1 MAEVTN
7 SNTLYRQL
15 SLVILLRWQTFRNG
29 MRSQAE
35 KMHALGTV
43 ALGLF
48 FTILTL
54 GGSLGLG
61 IVTFEIVETPKWI
74 YLSMILWGIFM
85 FWQFVPVLA
94 SQTNPGFDGRNL
106 LRFPIKFSA
115 FFLMNATYGLA
126 DPFALAGIL
135 WHIAIGV
142 GISIARPDL
151 KWWAALALACSV
163 LMNLLFNRMLYAWLE
178 RLLAKRR
185 TREIITALFILFF
198 VCVQFSGLILQKW
211 GPAIRSAVESSAGVW
226 RALPPALAGTAI
238 EHAADGDSS
247 AALLT
252 TGLLALYT
260 VAFGGLFAFRA
271 HAQFTGE
278 DLGESAA
285 PVRKKPVTPR
295 AQSSAP
301 APVANPAMESAAAR
315 EVSGLISAP
324 VAAIFSKELKYLYRN
339 SMLLMN
345 IFMPLI
351 LIVFFSMTASMPSRH
366 GGASP
371 FGRFNGSFAYPGAVA
386 YLFLL
391 IMNFCP
397 NNLAYEGRGI
407 ERYFLSPIKFRDVML
422 AKNLF
427 HGTLVGLEALLVLGV
442 LTAMGH
448 TPSLLIIAATW
459 AALPFA
465 ALMHFGVGNWL
476 SLQYPRKFEFGMRRQ
491 RPSGMTMLISFGLLA
506 AVIGTLALVGAICIW
521 LAGLWLLPFVYLALS
536 GGALVAYRAML
547 ESTSQQ
553 AIAQRDPLI
562 EQLAR

>member
-1 MAEVTN
+1 MAEMTG
-7 SNTLYRQL
+7 SNNLYRQV

-29 MRSQAE
+29 MRSQSE
-35 KMHALGTV
+35 KMHVLGSV

-48 FTILTL
+48 FTILML
-54 GGSLGLG
+54 GGSVG
-61 IVTFEIVETPKWI
+61 IGFAAFEIAGTPNWI
-74 YLSMILWGIFM
+74 YLSMLLWGIFL
-85 FWQFVPVLA
+85 FWQFLPVLA

-106 LRFPIKFSA
+106 LRFPIKFST
-115 FFLMNATYGLA
+115 FFLMSTAYGLA

-135 WHIAIGV
+135 WHITMCI

-198 VCVQFSGLILQKW
+198 ICVQFSGLILQKW
-211 GPAIRSAVESSAGVW
+211 GPAIKSALESSAGVL

-238 EHAADGDSS
+238 EHAANGDSS

-252 TGLLALYT
+252 TSLLALYA

-285 PVRKKPVTPR
+285 PVRRKTATPR
-295 AQSSAP
+295 AQISVP
-301 APVANPAMESAAAR
+301 ASVVNPTLESADAQQ
-315 EVSGLISAP
+315 VSGLISPP
-324 VAAIFSKELKYLYRN
+324 VAAIYGKELKYLYRN

-371 FGRFNGSFAYPGAVA
+371 FGRFNSSFAYPGAVA

-407 ERYFLSPIKFRDVML
+407 ERYFLSPVKFRDVML
-422 AKNLF
+422 GKNLF
-427 HGTLVGLEALLVLGV
+427 HGTLVGLEALLVLGI

-448 TPSLLIIAATW
+448 PPGLLIIAATW

-506 AVIGTLALVGAICIW
+506 AVMGAISLTGAICIW
-521 LAGLWLLPFVYLALS
+521 LAGMWLLPIVYLALS
-536 GGALVAYRAML
+536 GAALFAYRAML

>member
-7 SNTLYRQL
+7 SNSMGRQI
-15 SLVILLRWQTFRNG
+15 SLVILLRWQVFRNG
-29 MRSQAE
+29 LRNQAE
-35 KMHALGTV
+35 KMHIIGTI
-43 ALGLF
+43 ALGLV
-48 FTILTL
+48 FTVLTI
-54 GGSLGLG
+54 GGSIG
-61 IVTFEIVETPKWI
+61 IGVVAYEIVATQKWI
-74 YLSMILWGIFM
+74 YLSVVLWGIFM
-85 FWQFVPVLA
+85 FWQFLPVLA

-115 FFLMNATYGLA
+115 FFLMSAAYGLA

-135 WHIAIGV
+135 WHAAMAI

-151 KWWAALALACSV
+151 KWWAVLALSV
-163 LMNLLFNRMLYAWLE
+163 SALMNLLFNRMLYAWLE

-185 TREIITALFILFF
+185 TREVLTALFILIIVCFQFF
-198 VCVQFSGLILQKW
+198 GVILQRW
-211 GPAIRSAVESSAGVW
+211 GPALKSAFESSSGVL
-226 RALPPALAGTAI
+226 RSLPPALAGTAI
-238 EHAADGDSS
+238 EHAANGDST
-247 AALLT
+247 AALMT
-252 TGLLALYT
+252 TGLLALYAL
-260 VAFGGLFAFRA
+260 AFGGLFAFRA

-285 PVRKKPVTPR
+285 PVRKKAVVPR
-295 AQSSAP
+295 AQVSVPISTAASTLESSA
-301 APVANPAMESAAAR
+301 AR
-315 EVSGLISAP
+315 RVSGLISAP
-324 VAAIFSKELKYLYRN
+324 VAAIFNKELKYLYRN

-351 LIVFFSMTASMPSRH
+351 LIVFFGMTASMPSRH

-371 FGRFNGSFAYPGAVA
+371 FAKFNGSFAYPGAVA

-407 ERYFLSPIKFRDVML
+407 ERYFLAPIKFRDVML

-442 LTAMGH
+442 LTAMGD
-448 TPSLLIIAATW
+448 PPGLLIILATW

-491 RPSGMTMLISFGLLA
+491 RPSGMTMVFSFGLLA
-506 AVIGTLALVGAICIW
+506 AVMGTIVGVGAICMW
-521 LAGLWLLPFVYLALS
+521 LVGLWFLPIVYLALS
-536 GGALVAYRAML
+536 GAAMVVYRLML
-547 ESTSQQ
+547 DSTSQQ
-553 AIAQRDPLI
+553 AITQRDALLD
-562 EQLAR
+562 QLAR

>member
-1 MAEVTN
+1 MAEVTG
-7 SNTLYRQL
+7 SM
-15 SLVILLRWQTFRNG
+15 SLVRQVSLVVLLRWQIFRNS

-35 KMHALGTV
+35 KMHLLGTA

-48 FTILTL
+48 FTALTI
-54 GGSLGLG
+54 GGSIAIGFG
-61 IVTFEIVETPKWI
+61 AFEIAGMQRWVF
-74 YLSMILWGIFM
+74 LSMMLWGIFM
-85 FWQFVPVLA
+85 FWQFLPVLA

-106 LRFPIKFSA
+106 LRFPIRFSS
-115 FFLMNATYGLA
+115 FFVMSAAYGLA
-126 DPFALAGIL
+126 DPMALAGIL
-135 WHIAIGV
+135 WHAAMGI

-151 KWWAALALACSV
+151 TWWAALALSV
-163 LMNLLFNRMLYAWLE
+163 SALMNLLFNRMLFAWLE

-185 TREIITALFILFF
+185 TREIVTALFILMF
-198 VCVQFSGLILQKW
+198 VCIQFSGLILQRW
-211 GPAIRSAVESSAGVW
+211 GLALKSALDSSAGVW

-238 EHAADGDSS
+238 EHAANGDSA
-247 AALLT
+247 AALMT
-252 TGLLALYT
+252 TGLLAMYAL
-260 VAFGGLFAFRA
+260 AFGGLFAFRA

-285 PVRKKPVTPR
+285 PSRRKTVAPR
-295 AQSSAP
+295 AKISVPASVAASALE
-301 APVANPAMESAAAR
+301 ASAAR
-315 EVSGLISAP
+315 RVSGLISAP
-324 VAAIFSKELKYLYRN
+324 VAAIFNKEFKYLYRN

-366 GGASP
+366 GGSSV
-371 FGRFNGSFAYPGAVA
+371 FGKFSGGFAYPGAVA

-407 ERYFLSPIKFRDVML
+407 ERFFLAPVKFRDVML

-427 HGTLVGLEALLVLGV
+427 HGTLIGLEALLVLGV

-448 TPSLLIIAATW
+448 PPGLLIILATW

-476 SLQYPRKFEFGMRRQ
+476 SLQYPRKFEFGVRRQ

-506 AVIGTLALVGAICIW
+506 AVMGTLAMIGAICIW
-521 LAGLWLLPFVYLALS
+521 LVGLWLLPIIYIALS
-536 GGALVAYRAML
+536 TGAVVVYRLML

-553 AIAQRDPLI
+553 AITQRDALL

>member
-1 MAEVTN
+1 MAEMTN
-7 SNTLYRQL
+7 SNNLFRQV
-15 SLVILLRWQTFRNG
+15 SLVIMLRWQTFRNG
-29 MRSQAE
+29 MRSQSE
-35 KMHALGTV
+35 KMHVLGSV

-54 GGSLGLG
+54 GGSIG
-61 IVTFEIVETPKWI
+61 IGFAAFEIGSIKKWI
-74 YLSMILWGIFM
+74 YLSMMLWGIFM

-106 LRFPIKFSA
+106 LRFPIRFSA
-115 FFLMNATYGLA
+115 FFLMSAAYGLA

-135 WHIAIGV
+135 WHITMAI
-142 GISIARPDL
+142 GISIARPEL
-151 KWWAALALACSV
+151 KWWAALALAGSA

-198 VCVQFSGLILQKW
+198 VCVQFSGLIVQKW
-211 GPAIRSAVESSAGVW
+211 GPAIKSALESSAGVW
-226 RALPPALAGTAI
+226 RALPPGLAGTAI
-238 EHAADGDSS
+238 EHAANGDSS

-252 TGLLALYT
+252 TGLLALYA

-285 PVRKKPVTPR
+285 PTRKKTSAPR
-295 AQSSAP
+295 AQLSVP
-301 APVANPAMESAAAR
+301 ASVVNPELESAAAR
-315 EVSGLISAP
+315 QVSGLVSPP
-324 VAAIFSKELKYLYRN
+324 VAAIYGKELKYLYRN

-345 IFMPLI
+345 IFMPLV

-422 AKNLF
+422 GKNLF
-427 HGTLVGLEALLVLGV
+427 HGTLVGLEALLVLGI

-448 TPSLLIIAATW
+448 PPGLLIIAATW

-506 AVIGTLALVGAICIW
+506 AVMGTIALTGAICIW
-521 LAGLWLLPFVYLALS
+521 LAGMWLLPFVYLALS
-536 GGALVAYRAML
+536 GAALIAYRAML

-553 AIAQRDPLI
+553 AIQQRDPLI

>member
-1 MAEVTN
+1 M
-7 SNTLYRQL
+7 
-15 SLVILLRWQTFRNG
+15 
-29 MRSQAE
+29 
-35 KMHALGTV
+35 K
-43 ALGLF
+43 
-48 FTILTL
+48 
-54 GGSLGLG
+54 
-61 IVTFEIVETPKWI
+61 KWI
-74 YLSMILWGIFM
+74 YLSMLLWGIFM

-115 FFLMNATYGLA
+115 FFLMSTAYGLA

-135 WHIAIGV
+135 WHITMEI
-142 GISIARPDL
+142 GISIARPEL
-151 KWWAALALACSV
+151 KWWAMLALAFSA

-185 TREIITALFILFF
+185 TREIVTALFILFF
-198 VCVQFSGLILQKW
+198 VCVQFSGLIVQKW
-211 GPAIRSAVESSAGVW
+211 GLAIRSAVESSAGVW

-238 EHAADGDSS
+238 EHAANGDSS

-252 TGLLALYT
+252 TGLLALYA

-285 PVRKKPVTPR
+285 PVRKKPVAPR
-295 AQSSAP
+295 ARSSAP
-301 APVANPAMESAAAR
+301 TSVVNPALESGVDRLSA
-315 EVSGLISAP
+315 GLISAP
-324 VAAIFSKELKYLYRN
+324 VAAMFSKELKYLYRN

-366 GGASP
+366 GGPSP
-371 FGRFNGSFAYPGAVA
+371 FGRFNSSFAYPGAVA

-397 NNLAYEGRGI
+397 NNLAYEGHGI

-427 HGTLVGLEALLVLGV
+427 HGTLVALEALLVLGL

-448 TPSLLIIAATW
+448 TPNLLIIAATW

-506 AVIGTLALVGAICIW
+506 AVMGTIALTGAICIW
-521 LAGLWLLPFVYLALS
+521 LAGMWLLPFVYLALS
-536 GGALVAYRAML
+536 GAALIAYRAML

-553 AIAQRDPLI
+553 AIQQRDPLI

>member
-1 MAEVTN
+1 MAEMTT
-7 SNTLYRQL
+7 SNNLYRQV

-29 MRSQAE
+29 MRSQSE
-35 KMHALGTV
+35 KMHVLGSI

-54 GGSLGLG
+54 GGSVG
-61 IVTFEIVETPKWI
+61 IGFAAFEIAGIKGWL
-74 YLSMILWGIFM
+74 YLSMLLWGIFM

-115 FFLMNATYGLA
+115 FFLMSAAYGLA

-135 WHIAIGV
+135 WHVTMGI

-151 KWWAALALACSV
+151 KWWAALALACSA
-163 LMNLLFNRMLYAWLE
+163 LMNLLFNRMLFAWLE

-185 TREIITALFILFF
+185 TREIVTALFILFF
-198 VCVQFSGLILQKW
+198 VCIQFSGMILQKW
-211 GPAIRSAVESSAGVW
+211 GPALKNALENSASVW

-238 EHAADGDSS
+238 EHAADGDSV
-247 AALLT
+247 AALMT
-252 TGLLALYT
+252 TGMLILYAL
-260 VAFGGLFAFRA
+260 AFGGLFAFRA

-285 PVRKKPVTPR
+285 PVRKKSVALR
-295 AQSSAP
+295 AQGSAP
-301 APVANPAMESAAAR
+301 ASVVNPALESS
-315 EVSGLISAP
+315 EVRRVSSLISPP
-324 VAAIFSKELKYLYRN
+324 VAAMFSKELKYLYRN

-442 LTAMGH
+442 LSAMGH
-448 TPSLLIIAATW
+448 TPGLVIVLATW

-506 AVIGTLALVGAICIW
+506 AVMGTIALTGAICIW
-521 LAGLWLLPFVYLALS
+521 LAGLWLLPIVYLALS
-536 GGALVAYRAML
+536 AAGLLAYRAML

-553 AIAQRDPLI
+553 ANTQRDSII